1 MGTTPM
7 AKNNEERQQRLDG
20 TPVDDGDEADEE
32 LNDIGETYSWH
43 QTKGGYNRHILS
55 SLMQKSVRRN
65 QPKIAEWVAYEM
77 CRSGYSDN
85 VWKRLNLY
93 ILEDLAAGDEEVTR
107 IRVLERIADRS
118 DDRDVILC
126 AMRAARIAAE
136 TRPSREATYLN
147 DGFDKACKDRVRAQQ
162 DDEHETLYDLPVD
175 PRTLTDAGELGPPLE
190 EAATDKQLTFGDGVR
205 DDDSNDDVPTNDFGE
220 PLRADETHHGLHQGL
235 VRSRLRD
242 AVSDNDDEVAAFC
255 SWELAR
261 SGFGEEF
268 WSDIAELAIEHASA
282 SAITVVETYER
293 MVRERYE
300 DLSCWES
307 KLAAIYATLTV
318 VRSESPAATD
328 RMGEFD
334 QIASERAEAMMNGE
348 EPNVTF
354 PAEPDELAIGEK
366 YDVVVDKHCYAGK
379 GAGRGWDH
387 FKVHGGRVA
396 EPGEP
401 PLAARWR
408 RISMEY
414 DHPRFDY
421 RVPEVAFTEAEIE
434 HSLKPVDPEDA
445 WDEPADLRNKTL
457 DDIGGAE
464 K

>member
-1 MGTTPM
+1 M

-20 TPVDDGDEADEE
+20 SPVDDGDEPGEE
-32 LNDIGETYSWH
+32 LNDVGETYSWH

-93 ILEDLAAGDEEVTR
+93 ILEDLAAGVEATKEL
-107 IRVLERIADRS
+107 RVLERIADRS

-136 TRPSREATYLN
+136 ARPSREATYLN

-162 DDEHETLYDLPVD
+162 DKEHETLYDLPFD
-175 PRTLTDAGELGPPLE
+175 PGTLTDDDELGPRIE
-190 EAATDKQLTFGDGVR
+190 EADTDKQLTFGDGIR
-205 DDDSNDDVPTNDFGE
+205 EDDSDNEVPTNDFDE
-220 PLRADETHHGLHQGL
+220 PLRVDETHHGFHQRL
-235 VRSRLRD
+235 VCDQLRR
-242 AVSDNDDEVAAFC
+242 AMSDDDEEVAAFC

-261 SGFGEEF
+261 SGYGEKF
-268 WSDIAELAIEHASA
+268 WSEITDLAIKYASA
-282 SAITVVETYER
+282 STFTVVETYER
-293 MVRERYE
+293 MARERYE

-307 KLAAIYATLTV
+307 KLAAIYAALSV
-318 VRSESPAATD
+318 VRSEQPAVSD
-328 RMGEFD
+328 RIAEFD
-334 QIASERAEAMMNGE
+334 RIASERAEAMMSGE
-348 EPNVTF
+348 ELKETF
-354 PAEPDELAIGEK
+354 PAEPDELAIGQK
-366 YDVVVDKHCYAGK
+366 FDIVVDKHCYAGK

-387 FKVHGGRVA
+387 FKIHGGRVA

-401 PLAARWR
+401 PLAAKWR

-457 DDIGGAE
+457 DDIGGTE

>member
-1 MGTTPM
+1 MGN
-7 AKNNEERQQRLDG
+7 KDDERQQRLDG
-20 TPVDDGDEADEE
+20 SPIDDGDEADEE
-32 LNDIGETYSWH
+32 LNDIGEAYRWH

-65 QPKIAEWVAYEM
+65 QPEISEWVAYEM

-93 ILEDLAAGDEEVTR
+93 ILEDLAAGVKEATE
-107 IRVLERIADRS
+107 IRALERIADRS
-118 DDRDVILC
+118 DDRDVILS
-126 AMRAARIAAE
+126 AMRAARIATEA
-136 TRPSREATYLN
+136 RPSREATYLN
-147 DGFDKACKDRVRAQQ
+147 DGFDKGCKDRVRAQQ

-175 PRTLTDAGELGPPLE
+175 PGTLTDEGELGPPLE
-190 EAATDKQLTFGDGVR
+190 ETVTDKQLTFGDGVR
-205 DDDSNDDVPTNDFGE
+205 EDDSDDEVPTNDFGE
-220 PLRADETHHGLHQGL
+220 SLRADETYHGFHQRL
-235 VRSRLRD
+235 VRDRLRD
-242 AVSDNDDEVAAFC
+242 AVSGNDDEVAAFC

-261 SGFGEEF
+261 SGYGEEF
-268 WSDIAELAIEHASA
+268 WSDLADLAIEHASA
-282 SAITVVETYER
+282 SAITVVETYKR
-293 MVRERYE
+293 MARERYE

-307 KLAAIYATLTV
+307 KLAAIYATLSV
-318 VRSESPAATD
+318 VRSESPAAMD

-334 QIASERAEAMMNGE
+334 QIASERAEAMINGE
-348 EPNVTF
+348 KPDVTF

-401 PLAARWR
+401 PLAMKWR

-445 WDEPADLRNKTL
+445 WDEPADLRNMTL
-457 DDIGGAE
+457 NDIGGAE

>member
-1 MGTTPM
+1 M
-7 AKNNEERQQRLDG
+7 AKNNDEKRQQRLDG
-20 TPVDDGDEADEE
+20 SPIDDEDEPGEE
-32 LNDIGETYSWH
+32 LNDVGETYTWH

-65 QPKIAEWVAYEM
+65 QPEIAEWVAYEM
-77 CRSGYSDN
+77 CRSGYSNN

-93 ILEDLAAGDEEVTR
+93 ILEDLAAGVEATKE

-126 AMRAARIAAE
+126 TMRAARIAAE
-136 TRPSREATYLN
+136 ARPSREATYAN
-147 DGFDKACKDRVRAQQ
+147 DYFDKILKDRRRALRENDHDQ
-162 DDEHETLYDLPVD
+162 LYDLPVD
-175 PRTLTDAGELGPPLE
+175 PETLTNNELGQPLE

-205 DDDSNDDVPTNDFGE
+205 DDDSDDDVPTNDFGE
-220 PLRADETHHGLHQGL
+220 PLRVDETHHGLHQRL
-235 VRSRLRD
+235 VRDRLRR
-242 AVSDNDDEVAAFC
+242 AISDDDEEVAAFC

-261 SGFGEEF
+261 SGYGEKF
-268 WSDIAELAIEHASA
+268 WSEITDLAIKHASA
-282 SAITVVETYER
+282 STITVVETYER
-293 MVRERYE
+293 MARERYE

-307 KLAAIYATLTV
+307 KLAAIYAALSV
-318 VRSESPAATD
+318 VRSERPAVND
-328 RMGEFD
+328 RIAEFD
-334 QIASERAEAMMNGE
+334 RIESERAEAMMSGE
-348 EPNVTF
+348 VPEETF
-354 PAEPDELAIGEK
+354 PAEPDELAIGEEF
-366 YDVVVDKHCYAGK
+366 DVVVDKHCYAGK

-387 FKVHGGRVA
+387 FKIHGGRVA

-401 PLAARWR
+401 PLAAKWR
-408 RISMEY
+408 RISMVY

-457 DDIGGAE
+457 DDIGGTE

>member
-1 MGTTPM
+1 M
-7 AKNNEERQQRLDG
+7 AKNNRERQQRLDG
-20 TPVDDGDEADEE
+20 RTVEDSAEAAEE
-32 LNDIGETYSWH
+32 VNDFGETYSWH

-65 QPKIAEWVAYEM
+65 QPEIAEWVAYEM
-77 CRSGYSDN
+77 CRSGYPDN

-93 ILEDLAAGDEEVTR
+93 ILEDLAAGVEAAKV
-107 IRVLERIADRS
+107 IRTLERITDQS

-136 TRPSREATYLN
+136 ALPSREATYLN

-162 DDEHETLYDLPVD
+162 DGEHKTLYDLPVD
-175 PRTLTDAGELGPPLE
+175 PGILTDDSELGPPRE
-190 EAATDKQLTFGDGVR
+190 ETATDKQLTFGDRVR
-205 DDDSNDDVPTNDFGE
+205 NEDSDDDVPTNDFGE
-220 PLRADETHHGLHQGL
+220 PLRANETHHGLYQRL
-235 VRSRLRD
+235 VRDRLRD

-282 SAITVVETYER
+282 SAITVAETYER

-300 DLSCWES
+300 DPSCWEA
-307 KLAAIYATLTV
+307 KLAAIYATLAV
-318 VRSESPAATD
+318 VRSESSAAKD
-328 RMGEFD
+328 RIDKFD
-334 QIASERAEAMMNGE
+334 QIASKRAEAKMNGE
-348 EPNVTF
+348 KPQEAF

-379 GAGRGWDH
+379 NAGRGWDH
-387 FKVHGGRVA
+387 FKIHGGRVT

-401 PLAARWR
+401 PLAMKWR
-408 RISMEY
+408 RVSMEY

-421 RVPEVAFTEAEIE
+421 RVPEVAFTETEIE
-434 HSLKPVDPEDA
+434 HSLKPVDPEDP
-445 WDEPADLRNKTL
+445 WDEPADLRNHTL
-457 DDIGGAE
+457 DEIDNRKE
-464 K
+464 

>member
-1 MGTTPM
+1 M
-7 AKNNEERQQRLDG
+7 AKNNKERQQRLDG
-20 TPVDDGDEADEE
+20 KTVEDSDEAAEE
-32 LNDIGETYSWH
+32 VNDFGETYSWH

-65 QPKIAEWVAYEM
+65 QPDIAEWAAYEM
-77 CRSGYSDN
+77 CRSGYPDN

-93 ILEDLAAGDEEVTR
+93 ILEDLAAGVEGATEV
-107 IRVLERIADRS
+107 RVLERIADRS
-118 DDRDVILC
+118 DERDVILC

-136 TRPSREATYLN
+136 ARPSREATYAN
-147 DGFDKACKDRVRAQQ
+147 DAFSKLTQDRVRGQQ
-162 DDEHETLYDLPVD
+162 DGEHETLYDLPVT
-175 PRTLTDAGELGPPLE
+175 PGALTNDELGPPIKE
-190 EAATDKQLTFGDGVR
+190 TDTDKQLTFSDGVR
-205 DDDSNDDVPTNDFGE
+205 EDDSDDEVPTNDFGK
-220 PLRADETHHGLHQGL
+220 PLRVHETHHSFHQRL
-235 VRSRLRD
+235 VRDRLRR
-242 AVSDNDDEVAAFC
+242 AISDDDEEVAAFC

-261 SGFGEEF
+261 SGFGEKF
-268 WSDIAELAIEHASA
+268 WSEITDLAIKHASA
-282 SAITVVETYER
+282 STIIVVETYER
-293 MVRERYE
+293 MARERYE
-300 DLSCWES
+300 DLSCWEA

-354 PAEPDELAIGEK
+354 PAEPDELAIGQK
-366 YDVVVDKHCYAGK
+366 FDIVVDKHCYAGK
-379 GAGRGWDH
+379 GAGRGWHH

-401 PLAARWR
+401 PLAMKWG
-408 RISMEY
+408 RISMEF

-434 HSLKPVDPEDA
+434 HSLKPVDPDDP
-445 WDEPADLRNKTL
+445 WSEPLDLRNKTL
-457 DDIGGAE
+457 DDIGDSE